1 MRLFLKLAL
10 VVSLSTSFA
19 FAKGNVV
26 VDIELSPAGSFQAK
40 SKKVKGKVVKEG
52 GKLVASK
59 LKVSVKSLKTGIEMR
74 DEHLKKRLA
83 KSKYI
88 EIVKAVG
95 KNGKGKGIIKINNIE
110 KPFKF
115 NYSEKEKKVIAKFK
129 LNLED
134 FKIEDIS
141 YMSVGVEDE
150 VEVTAT
156 VPLK

>member
-83 KSKYI
+83 KS
-88 EIVKAVG
+88 
-95 KNGKGKGIIKINNIE
+95 NQ
-110 KPFKF
+110 
-115 NYSEKEKKVIAKFK
+115 S
-129 LNLED
+129 LMQL
-134 FKIEDIS
+134 
-141 YMSVGVEDE
+141 
-150 VEVTAT
+150 
-156 VPLK
+156 